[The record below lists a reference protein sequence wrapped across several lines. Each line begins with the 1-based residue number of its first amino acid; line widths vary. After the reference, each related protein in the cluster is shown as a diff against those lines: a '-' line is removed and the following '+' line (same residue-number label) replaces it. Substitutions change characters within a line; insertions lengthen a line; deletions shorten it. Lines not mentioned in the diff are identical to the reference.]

1 MSDNAIILHASN
13 VLGRTTPEV
22 AEKVLPLPLKSLDRS
37 EIESRVESW
46 IAGALEVTSS
56 AELYVYVKQTEFAV
70 RLALERLKEPAFDAI
85 GRQLGGVMEG
95 GLLGHKVRLSYPR
108 EWIYSEKIAALKER
122 QKLELKSAELAE
134 QASGAA
140 TRLDRLGV
148 ITVTLRG
155 TSR

>member
-1 MSDNAIILHASN
+1 MTPNATNSQALIVSD
-13 VLGRTTPEV
+13 RTLPE
-22 AEKVLPLPLKSLDRS
+22 EREGVLPLPYKGLDRS

-70 RLALERLKEPAFDAI
+70 KLALERLKEPAFDAI
-85 GRQLGGVMEG
+85 GRRLGGVMEG
-95 GLLGHKVRLSYPR
+95 GLLGHRVRLSYPR
-108 EWIYSEKIAALKER
+108 QWIYSEKIAALKER

-140 TRLDRLGV
+140 TRLDKLGV

>member
-13 VLGRTTPEV
+13 VPASATPEER
-22 AEKVLPLPLKSLDRS
+22 EKVLPLPLKGLDRS

-56 AELYVYVKQTEFAV
+56 AELYVYVKQMEFAV
-70 RLALERLKEPAFDAI
+70 RLAIERLKEPAFDAI
-85 GRQLGGVMEG
+85 GRHLGGAMEG

-108 EWIYSEKIAALKER
+108 EWIYSERIAALKER

-134 QASGAA
+134 QASGEAK
-140 TRLDRLGV
+140 RLDRLGV
-148 ITVTLRG
+148 ITVTLKGAVR
-155 TSR
+155 

>member
-1 MSDNAIILHASN
+1 MTQSATNSQALTVSDRAL
-13 VLGRTTPEV
+13 PE
-22 AEKVLPLPLKSLDRS
+22 EERRVLPLPLKGLDRS
-37 EIESRVESW
+37 QIESLVESW
-46 IAGALEVTSS
+46 VAVALEVTSS
-56 AELYVYVKQTEFAV
+56 AELYVYVKQMEFAV